1 MLTIINLE
9 KFYGRY
15 KAVNGLDMHLK
26 KGDIFGFIGPN
37 GAGKSTTMKIIAG
50 LLPADGGEIYI
61 DGIDALK
68 DNKKLKEKIGY
79 MPDFFGSYE
88 NLKVIE
94 YMEFYSSIYGIV
106 GKESRNLIM
115 DLLELVN
122 LGDKKDMYVDGLS
135 RGMKQRLCLARSLV
149 HNPELLILDEPAS
162 GMDPRSRFEMKGI
175 LKNLKDMDKTV
186 IISSHILSEMNEICT
201 SVGIIEEGKMIY
213 SGGIDNLLTRVNS
226 VNPLKII
233 VGDKVKEAKAIL
245 SELPY
250 ITSIKENSRELT
262 VFFNGGEAEI
272 SNTIKTLVLK
282 DIPIVSFTQVS
293 ENLEDVFIKITEKE
307 SK

>member
-9 KFYGRY
+9 KFYGKY

-50 LLPADGGEIYI
+50 LLPADGGEIYV

-88 NLKVIE
+88 NLKAIE
-94 YMEFYSSIYGIV
+94 YMEFYASIYGIV
-106 GKESRNLIM
+106 GKESKDLVM

-122 LGDKKDMYVDGLS
+122 LKDKKDMYVDGLS

-175 LKNLKDMDKTV
+175 LKNLKDMNKTV

-201 SVGIIEEGKMIY
+201 SVGIIEEGNLIY
-213 SGGIDNLLTRVNS
+213 SGGINTLLTRMS
-226 VNPLKII
+226 SANPLKII
-233 VGDKVKEAKAIL
+233 VGDKAKEAKVIL

-250 ITSIKENSRELT
+250 VTNIKENSRELT
-262 VFFNGGEAEI
+262 VFFNGGEVEI
-272 SNTIKTLVLK
+272 SNTIRTLVLK
-282 DIPIVSFTQVS
+282 DIPVVSFTQVS

>member
-50 LLPADGGEIYI
+50 LLPADGGEIYV

-213 SGGIDNLLTRVNS
+213 SGGIDNLLTRVS
-226 VNPLKII
+226 SSNPLKVI

-307 SK
+307 AK

>member
-9 KFYGRY
+9 KFYGKY

-50 LLPADGGEIYI
+50 LLPADGGEIYV

-94 YMEFYSSIYGIV
+94 YMEFYASIYGIV
-106 GKESRNLIM
+106 GKESKDLIM

-122 LGDKKDMYVDGLS
+122 LEEKKDAYVDGLS

-201 SVGIIEEGKMIY
+201 SVGIIEEGNLIY
-213 SGGIDNLLTRVNS
+213 SGGINNLLSRMSST
-226 VNPLKII
+226 NPLKI
-233 VGDKVKEAKAIL
+233 VVRDKVKESKVIL

-250 ITSIKENSRELT
+250 ITNIKENSKELT
-262 VFFNGGEAEI
+262 VFFNGGEIEI
-272 SNTIKTLVLK
+272 SNTIKALVLK
-282 DIPIVSFTQVS
+282 DIPIVSFTQAS

>member
-9 KFYGRY
+9 KFYGKY

-37 GAGKSTTMKIIAG
+37 GAGKSTTMKIVAG
-50 LLPADGGEIYI
+50 LLPADGGEIYV

-94 YMEFYSSIYGIV
+94 YMEFYASIYGIV
-106 GKESRNLIM
+106 GKESKNLIM

-122 LGDKKDMYVDGLS
+122 LKDKIYMYVDGLS

-186 IISSHILSEMNEICT
+186 IISSHILSEMSEICT
-201 SVGIIEEGKMIY
+201 SIGIIGEGKMIY
-213 SGGIDNLLTRVNS
+213 SGGIDNLLTRMSNA
-226 VNPLKII
+226 NPLKII
-233 VGDKVKEAKAIL
+233 VGDKVKEARIIL
-245 SELPY
+245 SEMPY
-250 ITSIKENSRELT
+250 ITNIKEDSREFT
-262 VFFNGGEAEI
+262 VFFNGGEVEI
-272 SNTIKTLVLK
+272 SNTIRTLVLK
-282 DIPIVSFTQVS
+282 NIPIVSFTQVS
-293 ENLEDVFIKITEKE
+293 ENLEDIFIKITEKE

>member
-50 LLPADGGEIYI
+50 LLPADGGEIYV

-213 SGGIDNLLTRVNS
+213 SGGIDNLLTRVS
-226 VNPLKII
+226 SANPLKII

>member
-9 KFYGRY
+9 KFYGKY

-50 LLPADGGEIYI
+50 LLPADGGEIYV

-94 YMEFYSSIYGIV
+94 YMEFYASIYGII
-106 GKESRNLIM
+106 GKESKDLIM

-122 LGDKKDMYVDGLS
+122 LEEKKDAYVDGLS

-201 SVGIIEEGKMIY
+201 SVGIIEEGNLIY
-213 SGGIDNLLTRVNS
+213 SGGINNLLSRMSST
-226 VNPLKII
+226 NPLKI
-233 VGDKVKEAKAIL
+233 VVRDKVKESKVIL

-250 ITSIKENSRELT
+250 ITNIKENSKEFT
-262 VFFNGGEAEI
+262 VFFNGGEIEI
-272 SNTIKTLVLK
+272 SNTIKALVLK
-282 DIPIVSFTQVS
+282 DIPIVSFTQAS

>member
-9 KFYGRY
+9 KFYGKY

-50 LLPADGGEIYI
+50 LLPADGGEIYV

-94 YMEFYSSIYGIV
+94 YMEFYASIYGIV
-106 GKESRNLIM
+106 GKESKDLIM

-122 LGDKKDMYVDGLS
+122 LEEKKDAYVDGLS

-201 SVGIIEEGKMIY
+201 SVGIIEEGNLIY
-213 SGGIDNLLTRVNS
+213 SGGINNLLSRMSST
-226 VNPLKII
+226 NPLKI
-233 VGDKVKEAKAIL
+233 VVRDKVKESKVIL

-250 ITSIKENSRELT
+250 ITNIKENSKELT
-262 VFFNGGEAEI
+262 VFFNGGEIEI
-272 SNTIKTLVLK
+272 SNTIKALVLK
-282 DIPIVSFTQVS
+282 DIPIISFTQVS

>member
-9 KFYGRY
+9 KFYGKY

-50 LLPADGGEIYI
+50 LLPADGGEIYV

-94 YMEFYSSIYGIV
+94 YMEFYASIYGIV
-106 GKESRNLIM
+106 GKESKDLIM

-122 LGDKKDMYVDGLS
+122 LEEKKDAYVDGLS

-201 SVGIIEEGKMIY
+201 SVGIIEEGNLIY
-213 SGGIDNLLTRVNS
+213 SGGINNLLSRMSST
-226 VNPLKII
+226 NPLKI
-233 VGDKVKEAKAIL
+233 VVRDKVKESKVIL

-250 ITSIKENSRELT
+250 ITNIKENSKELT
-262 VFFNGGEAEI
+262 VFFNGGEIEI
-272 SNTIKTLVLK
+272 SNTIKALVLK

>member
-9 KFYGRY
+9 KFYGKY

-50 LLPADGGEIYI
+50 LLPADGGEIYV

-88 NLKVIE
+88 KLKVIE
-94 YMEFYSSIYGIV
+94 YMEFYASIYGIV
-106 GKESRNLIM
+106 GKESKDLIM

-122 LGDKKDMYVDGLS
+122 LEEKKHAYVDGLS

-201 SVGIIEEGKMIY
+201 SVGIIEEGNLIY
-213 SGGIDNLLTRVNS
+213 SGGINNLLSRMSSN
-226 VNPLKII
+226 NPLKII
-233 VGDKVKEAKAIL
+233 VRDKVKESKVIL

-250 ITSIKENSRELT
+250 ITNIKENSKELT
-262 VFFNGGEAEI
+262 VFFNGGEIEI
-272 SNTIKTLVLK
+272 SNTIKALVLK

>member
-9 KFYGRY
+9 KFYGKY

-50 LLPADGGEIYI
+50 LLPADGGEIYV

-94 YMEFYSSIYGIV
+94 YMEFYASIYGIV
-106 GKESRNLIM
+106 GKESKDLIM

-122 LGDKKDMYVDGLS
+122 LEEKKDAYVDGLS

-201 SVGIIEEGKMIY
+201 SVGIIEEGNLIY
-213 SGGIDNLLTRVNS
+213 SGGINNLLSRMSST
-226 VNPLKII
+226 NPLKI
-233 VGDKVKEAKAIL
+233 VVRDKVKESKVIL

-250 ITSIKENSRELT
+250 ITNIKENSKELT
-262 VFFNGGEAEI
+262 VFFNGGEIEI
-272 SNTIKTLVLK
+272 SNTIKALVLK
-282 DIPIVSFTQVS
+282 DIPIVSFTQTS

>member
-50 LLPADGGEIYI
+50 LLPADGGEIYV
-61 DGIDALK
+61 DEIDALK

-106 GKESRNLIM
+106 GKESRNLII

-213 SGGIDNLLTRVNS
+213 SGGIDNLLTRVSS

-233 VGDKVKEAKAIL
+233 VGDKVKEAKTIL

-250 ITSIKENSRELT
+250 ITNIKENSRELT
-262 VFFNGGEAEI
+262 VFFNGGEEEI
-272 SNTIKTLVLK
+272 ANTIKTLVLK
-282 DIPIVSFTQVS
+282 DISIVSFTQVS
-293 ENLEDVFIKITEKE
+293 ENLEDVFIKITEKG

>member
-9 KFYGRY
+9 KFYGKY

-50 LLPADGGEIYI
+50 LLPADGGEIYV

-94 YMEFYSSIYGIV
+94 YMEFYASIYGIV
-106 GKESRNLIM
+106 GKESKDLIM

-122 LGDKKDMYVDGLS
+122 LEEKKDAYVDGLS

-201 SVGIIEEGKMIY
+201 SVGIIEEGNLIY
-213 SGGIDNLLTRVNS
+213 SGGINNLLSRMSST
-226 VNPLKII
+226 NPLKII
-233 VGDKVKEAKAIL
+233 VRDKVKESKVIL

-250 ITSIKENSRELT
+250 ITNIKENSKELT
-262 VFFNGGEAEI
+262 VFFNGGEIEI
-272 SNTIKTLVLK
+272 SNTIKALVLK

>member
-9 KFYGRY
+9 KFYGKY

-50 LLPADGGEIYI
+50 LLPADGGEIYV

-94 YMEFYSSIYGIV
+94 YMEFYASIYGIV
-106 GKESRNLIM
+106 GKESKDLIM

-122 LGDKKDMYVDGLS
+122 LEEKKDAYVDGLS

-201 SVGIIEEGKMIY
+201 SVGIIEEGNLIY
-213 SGGIDNLLTRVNS
+213 SGGINNLLSRMSST
-226 VNPLKII
+226 NPLKII
-233 VGDKVKEAKAIL
+233 VRDKVKESKVIL

-250 ITSIKENSRELT
+250 ITNIKENSKELT
-262 VFFNGGEAEI
+262 VFFNGGEIEI
-272 SNTIKTLVLK
+272 SNTIKALVLK
-282 DIPIVSFTQVS
+282 DIPIISFTQVS